1 MYPDE
6 QEPWRIWE
14 DSDWCSP
21 EFLKETDSTHYNFS
35 TCEEGSVYTTIF
47 KTRSRC
53 AHWCICR
60 GLGASL
66 LNKRAVIVLS
76 SHGELHTLQLAL
88 IYVSQALDV
97 VWAVVRHH
105 HIVSIRNSGICLRLW
120 LGGKESA
127 YNVGD
132 EGSILRLGRSP
143 GSRRKWQP
151 SPVFLPGKFQRQRS
165 LTGYS
170 PWGHQSQTQ
179 LRD

>member
-1 MYPDE
+1 MIQAKELYNNPSLNL
-6 QEPWRIWE
+6 QM
-14 DSDWCSP
+14 
-21 EFLKETDSTHYNFS
+21 ETDFFKFLFYIYIPTQKINLGWNYFIAQKKKKKSEDQ
-35 TCEEGSVYTTIF
+35 CQTIL
-47 KTRSRC
+47 
-53 AHWCICR
+53 
-60 GLGASL
+60 LG
-66 LNKRAVIVLS
+66 NCPKWLS
-76 SHGELHTLQLAL
+76 
-88 IYVSQALDV
+88 
-97 VWAVVRHH
+97 
-105 HIVSIRNSGICLRLW
+105 
-120 LGGKESA
+120 GKESA